1 MWGLTVVGLYI
12 QYGLA
17 GYLVPWMPWV
27 SFLIGLWT
35 LLFTWLFL
43 DPPKGQEFILTVG
56 RTASTFYCMRLC
68 EIAWESI
75 SANNRVAAKTDGGD
89 GKEKRPLQLSTFVRV
104 FNVFAYCDL
113 RYATRIPIF
122 SISFYVLFLLLLQ
135 FALIRI
141 AIFVATSF
149 FNTEILLSSTTS
161 TSLDA
166 FFYFLAIERWSCQF
180 LSLTLMRWI
189 CGGVII
195 YAGIGFFDCALQL
208 SYAFLFGLKV
218 VPDYENPTSQ
228 HKITISSPTEKDS
241 TRTFTFTITKRVLGV
256 AMESRDAAAIEEILL
271 HALQRKRPWDMGLHC
286 YFP

>member
-1 MWGLTVVGLYI
+1 VGLYV

-27 SFLIGLWT
+27 SFLMGLWT

-43 DPPKGQEFILTVG
+43 DPPKGQEFILTAG

-75 SANNRVAAKTDGGD
+75 SANNQQQRKLGVAKSNDST
-89 GKEKRPLQLSTFVRV
+89 GKEKRPLQLSTFVRM

-113 RYATRIPIF
+113 RYAKRIPIF

-149 FNTEILLSSTTS
+149 LNTDRILLSSS
-161 TSLDA
+161 TSSLDTL
-166 FFYFLAIERWSCQF
+166 FYFLDIERWSCQF
-180 LSLTLMRWI
+180 LTLTLMRWI

-218 VPDYENPTSQ
+218 VTYYESLTQ
-228 HKITISSPTEKDS
+228 HNTN
-241 TRTFTFTITKRVLGV
+241 
-256 AMESRDAAAIEEILL
+256 
-271 HALQRKRPWDMGLHC
+271 
-286 YFP
+286 